1 VAIVLLALSM
11 KVGSGGKKRVDL
23 CDEANQLRIKRL
35 LEEKESEPA
44 IIEAKREDYERM
56 SGG

>member
-1 VAIVLLALSM
+1 M

-35 LEEKESEPA
+35 PEEKESEPA
-44 IIEAKREDYERM
+44 TIEAKRDDYERM